1 MSKEEKY
8 TRENPGS
15 FEDKIDT
22 AMADLEMEP
31 EEEFYGADFYAEED
45 EEQEDYP
52 EEYPEEEEYDSDDD
66 LSDKF
71 SRDIMTDATKEL
83 QVELIQP
90 HSRNRRKRSGTVGNV
105 DLHGANVDVRIEDG
119 ESDPKKPNT
128 QGSKEQRKKAQETKI
143 REFRPKE
150 SESQEPRS
158 PEGESQESGLGNSR
172 SQESELEGSNSQKS
186 GKKELRNQKLDNPER
201 KKQEDQGYGKQKER
215 NQKSKSPKPQSRSAR
230 PNKISYVP
238 ISDEELDEKI
248 VPVTRKKH
256 KGLKI
261 TGLVAAILAVTAGCA
276 YGAVSYY
283 YSDRFFEG
291 TYINGINC
299 SNKTAYEVEQ
309 EIASSVE
316 NYSIEVTARNQ
327 EPQSISGSQINYR
340 YMSDGEVLNLLKQ
353 QKPYEWVRGFM
364 ETRSYT
370 TAENVTFDKSLL
382 QTEVKALSC
391 AQPENQVEPENAYVA
406 LDGSEFTIVPE
417 TEGSKLKVKEAYKVL
432 DAAIAGSQTSIDL
445 NSTPDVYA
453 VAAVTSDDPT
463 LLATKDAYNNYTKA
477 SITYTFGDQT
487 VTLDGSTLKDW
498 LQFDDKGQLVQ
509 DDASFT
515 QHIKDFVAQLAS
527 EHDTVGTTRSFN
539 TTSGRTVSVYGSAYG
554 WKINQDSEVAQL
566 TEEIRTGTQITREPV
581 YSMRANAYGYNDI
594 GSTYIEVDMTNQH
607 MYYYQNGSIIF
618 DSDIVSGDIRY
629 EDRAT
634 PPGIFTLY
642 YKKSPDVLRGEKKP
656 DGTYEYETPVTYW
669 MPFNGGIGFHD
680 ATWQDYFGGDR
691 YTYAGSHGC
700 INMPLDAA
708 ATLYSII
715 DTNVPIVCFY

>member
-1 MSKEEKY
+1 MSKDNKSAQGS
-8 TRENPGS
+8 PGD
-15 FEDKIDT
+15 FEDKINA
-22 AMADLEMEP
+22 AMAGLEMDP
-31 EEEFYGADFYAEED
+31 EEEFHGADFYDEED
-45 EEQEDYP
+45 VNSEDVFGSWEEEETDP
-52 EEYPEEEEYDSDDD
+52 EEMAVDTFEEEYPEEEEYDIEGSETDSEDEEDNSDDESEEEVSED
-66 LSDKF
+66 EED
-71 SRDIMTDATKEL
+71 RDASAREL
-83 QVELIQP
+83 QVELIPP
-90 HSRNRRKRSGTVGNV
+90 HSQKRRIRGRKTEARETAAKQS
-105 DLHGANVDVRIEDG
+105 EKQF
-119 ESDPKKPNT
+119 SKKSAKPS
-128 QGSKEQRKKAQETKI
+128 SK
-143 REFRPKE
+143 P
-150 SESQEPRS
+150 
-158 PEGESQESGLGNSR
+158 
-172 SQESELEGSNSQKS
+172 
-186 GKKELRNQKLDNPER
+186 
-201 KKQEDQGYGKQKER
+201 
-215 NQKSKSPKPQSRSAR
+215 SPKQASRSAR
-230 PNKISYVP
+230 PAQISYVP

-248 VPVTRKKH
+248 IPIPRKKH

-261 TGLVAAILAVTAGCA
+261 TGIVAAIIAVTAGCA

-291 TYINGINC
+291 TFINGINC
-299 SNKTAYEVEQ
+299 SNKTAYEAEQ
-309 EIASSVE
+309 LIASKVE
-316 NYSIEVTARNQ
+316 DYTIEVTARNQ
-327 EPQSISGSQINYR
+327 ETQTISGNQINYR

-370 TAENVTFDKSLL
+370 TQENVTFDKSLL
-382 QTEVKALSC
+382 QSQVKELKC
-391 AQPENQVEPENAYVA
+391 AQAENQVEPENAYVA
-406 LDGSEFTIVPE
+406 LEGSEFTIVPE
-417 TEGSKLKVKEAYKVL
+417 TEGSKLKVKEAYKAL
-432 DAAIAGSQTSIDL
+432 DTAISGSQRTIDL
-445 NSTPDVYA
+445 GSTPDVYA

-463 LLATKDAYNNYTKA
+463 LQATKDAYNNYTKA
-477 SITYTFGDQT
+477 SITYTFGEQT

-515 QHIKDFVAQLAS
+515 QHIKDYVAQLAS

-554 WKINQDSEVAQL
+554 WKIDQDAEVAQL
-566 TEEIRTGTQITREPV
+566 TEEIRTGTQTTREPV

-594 GSTYIEVDMTNQH
+594 GSTYIEVDLSSQH
-607 MYYYQNGSIIF
+607 MYYYQSGSIIF

-629 EDRAT
+629 DDRAT

-642 YKKSPDVLRGEKKP
+642 YKKSPDVLRGQKKP

-680 ATWQDYFGGDR
+680 ATWQAYFGGDR

-715 DTNVPIVCFY
+715 DSNVPIVCFY

>member
-1 MSKEEKY
+1 MSKDNKH
-8 TRENPGS
+8 TQGSPGD
-15 FEDKIDT
+15 FEDKIDA
-22 AMADLEMEP
+22 AMADLEVDP
-31 EEEFYGADFYAEED
+31 DEEFHDGDFYDEDDADQSAEED
-45 EEQEDYP
+45 EGFDSWEDEEEDQEFDELTADSSD
-52 EEYPEEEEYDSDDD
+52 EEYPEEEEYDQGDYEEEADGDSQEEAESDSEEYQDSGEYQDSEEESEDD
-66 LSDKF
+66 EEESASD
-71 SRDIMTDATKEL
+71 KEL
-83 QVELIQP
+83 QVELIPP
-90 HSRNRRKRSGTVGNV
+90 HSHQNRRARR
-105 DLHGANVDVRIEDG
+105 AN
-119 ESDPKKPNT
+119 K
-128 QGSKEQRKKAQETKI
+128 
-143 REFRPKE
+143 
-150 SESQEPRS
+150 
-158 PEGESQESGLGNSR
+158 
-172 SQESELEGSNSQKS
+172 
-186 GKKELRNQKLDNPER
+186 
-201 KKQEDQGYGKQKER
+201 
-215 NQKSKSPKPQSRSAR
+215 SAR
-230 PNKISYVP
+230 PTKISYVP
-238 ISDEELDEKI
+238 ISEEELDEKI
-248 VPVTRKKH
+248 TPIPKKKH
-256 KGLKI
+256 KGLKV
-261 TGLVAAILAVTAGCA
+261 TGIVAAILAVTAGCA

-309 EIASSVE
+309 LIASSVE
-316 NYSIEVTARNQ
+316 DYSIQVSARNQ
-327 EPQSISGSQINYR
+327 EPQTITGSQINYR
-340 YMSDGEVLNLLKQ
+340 YMSDGEVLDLLKK

-370 TAENVTFDKSLL
+370 TQENVTFDKSLL
-382 QTEVKALSC
+382 QNEVKALSC
-391 AQPENQVEPENAYVA
+391 AQAENQVEPENAYVA

-417 TEGSKLKVKEAYKVL
+417 TEGSKLKVKEAYKAL
-432 DAAIAGSQTSIDL
+432 DAAISGSQTTIDL
-445 NSTPDVYA
+445 GSTPDVYA

-463 LLATKDAYNNYTKA
+463 LQATKDAYNNYTKA

-487 VTLDGSTLKDW
+487 VTLDGNTLKDW

-515 QHIKDFVAQLAS
+515 QHIRDYVAQLAS

-554 WKINQDSEVAQL
+554 WKIDQESEVAQL
-566 TEEIRTGTQITREPV
+566 TDEIRTGTQTTREPI

-594 GSTYIEVDMTNQH
+594 GSTYIEVDMTDQH
-607 MYYYQNGSIIF
+607 MYYYQGGSIIF

-629 EDRAT
+629 DDRAT

>member
-1 MSKEEKY
+1 MNNDKKHTQGS
-8 TRENPGS
+8 PGD
-15 FEDKIDT
+15 FEDKIDA
-22 AMADLEMEP
+22 AMAGLEVDLD
-31 EEEFYGADFYAEED
+31 EEFHGADFYEDADADPEEGFDSWED
-45 EEQEDYP
+45 EEEEPDLEEAAAEDSE
-52 EEYPEEEEYDSDDD
+52 EEYPEEEEYETEESDEEFDSHEDAASDEEEDDD
-66 LSDKF
+66 SEEESEEAYD
-71 SRDIMTDATKEL
+71 SETEEPEDSQREL
-83 QVELIQP
+83 QVELIPP
-90 HSRNRRKRSGTVGNV
+90 HSQQNGRKRRSSENREDTSEKAASGQPAEQTSRQSSGKSSRKS
-105 DLHGANVDVRIEDG
+105 A
-119 ESDPKKPNT
+119 KP
-128 QGSKEQRKKAQETKI
+128 
-143 REFRPKE
+143 
-150 SESQEPRS
+150 
-158 PEGESQESGLGNSR
+158 
-172 SQESELEGSNSQKS
+172 SQKS
-186 GKKELRNQKLDNPER
+186 AP
-201 KKQEDQGYGKQKER
+201 
-215 NQKSKSPKPQSRSAR
+215 RSAR
-230 PNKISYVP
+230 PTKISYVP

-248 VPVTRKKH
+248 IPIPKKKH
-256 KGLKI
+256 KGLKV
-261 TGLVAAILAVTAGCA
+261 TGIVAAILAVTAGCA

-309 EIASSVE
+309 LIASSVE
-316 NYSIEVTARNQ
+316 DYSIEVTARNQ
-327 EPQSISGSQINYR
+327 EPQTISGSQINYR

-370 TAENVTFDKSLL
+370 TQENVTFDKSLL
-382 QTEVKALSC
+382 QSEVKALNC
-391 AQPENQVEPENAYVA
+391 AQAENQVEPENAYVA
-406 LDGSEFTIVPE
+406 LEGSEFTIVPE
-417 TEGSKLKVKEAYKVL
+417 TEGSKLKVKEAYKAL
-432 DAAIAGSQTSIDL
+432 DSAISGSQTSIDL
-445 NSTPDVYA
+445 GSTPDVYA

-463 LLATKDAYNNYTKA
+463 LQATKDAYNNYTKA
-477 SITYTFGDQT
+477 SITYTFGEQT

-509 DDASFT
+509 DDDSFT

-554 WKINQDSEVAQL
+554 WKIDQDAEVAQL
-566 TEEIRTGTQITREPV
+566 TEEIRTGTQTTREPV

-594 GSTYIEVDMTNQH
+594 GSTYIEVDMSSQH

-629 EDRAT
+629 DDRAT

-680 ATWQDYFGGDR
+680 ATWQAYFGGDR

>member
-1 MSKEEKY
+1 MSKDNKSAQGS
-8 TRENPGS
+8 PGD
-15 FEDKIDT
+15 FEDKINA
-22 AMADLEMEP
+22 AMAGLEMDP
-31 EEEFYGADFYAEED
+31 EEEFHGADFYDEED
-45 EEQEDYP
+45 ANSEDVFGSWEEEETDP
-52 EEYPEEEEYDSDDD
+52 EEMAVDTFEEEYPEEEEYDIEGAETDSEDEEDNSDDE
-66 LSDKF
+66 SDKEA
-71 SRDIMTDATKEL
+71 SEDEEDRDAPAREL
-83 QVELIQP
+83 QVELIPP
-90 HSRNRRKRSGTVGNV
+90 HSQKRRIPGRKTEARETAAKQS
-105 DLHGANVDVRIEDG
+105 EKQF
-119 ESDPKKPNT
+119 SKKSAKPS
-128 QGSKEQRKKAQETKI
+128 SK
-143 REFRPKE
+143 P
-150 SESQEPRS
+150 
-158 PEGESQESGLGNSR
+158 
-172 SQESELEGSNSQKS
+172 
-186 GKKELRNQKLDNPER
+186 
-201 KKQEDQGYGKQKER
+201 
-215 NQKSKSPKPQSRSAR
+215 SPKPASRSAR
-230 PNKISYVP
+230 PAQISYVP

-248 VPVTRKKH
+248 IPIPRKKH

-261 TGLVAAILAVTAGCA
+261 TGIVAAIIAVTAGCA

-291 TYINGINC
+291 TFINGINC
-299 SNKTAYEVEQ
+299 SNKTAYEAEQ
-309 EIASSVE
+309 LIASKVE
-316 NYSIEVTARNQ
+316 DYTIEVTARNQ
-327 EPQSISGSQINYR
+327 ETQTISGNQINYR

-370 TAENVTFDKSLL
+370 TQENVTFDKSLL
-382 QTEVKALSC
+382 QSQVKELKC
-391 AQPENQVEPENAYVA
+391 AQAENQVEPENAYVA
-406 LDGSEFTIVPE
+406 LEGSEFTIVPE
-417 TEGSKLKVKEAYKVL
+417 TEGSKLKVKEAYKAL
-432 DAAIAGSQTSIDL
+432 DTAISGSQRTIDL
-445 NSTPDVYA
+445 GSTPDVYA

-463 LLATKDAYNNYTKA
+463 LQATKDAYNNYTKA
-477 SITYTFGDQT
+477 SITYTFGEQT

-515 QHIKDFVAQLAS
+515 QHIKDYVAQLAS

-554 WKINQDSEVAQL
+554 WKIDQDAEVAQL
-566 TEEIRTGTQITREPV
+566 TEEIRTGTQTTREPV

-594 GSTYIEVDMTNQH
+594 GSTYIEVDLSSQH
-607 MYYYQNGSIIF
+607 MYYYQSGSIIF

-629 EDRAT
+629 DDRAT

-642 YKKSPDVLRGEKKP
+642 YKKSPDVLRGQKKP

-680 ATWQDYFGGDR
+680 ATWQAYFGGDR

-715 DTNVPIVCFY
+715 DSNVPIVCFY

>member
-1 MSKEEKY
+1 MSKDNKH
-8 TRENPGS
+8 TQGSPGD
-15 FEDKIDT
+15 FEDKIDA
-22 AMADLEMEP
+22 AMADLEVDP
-31 EEEFYGADFYAEED
+31 DEEFHDGDFYDEDDADQSAEED
-45 EEQEDYP
+45 EGFDSWEDEEEDP
-52 EEYPEEEEYDSDDD
+52 EFDELTADSSDEEYPEEEEYDQGDYEEEADGDSQEEAESDSEEYQDSGEYQDSEEESEDD
-66 LSDKF
+66 EEESASD
-71 SRDIMTDATKEL
+71 KEL
-83 QVELIQP
+83 QVELIPP
-90 HSRNRRKRSGTVGNV
+90 HSHQNRRARR
-105 DLHGANVDVRIEDG
+105 AN
-119 ESDPKKPNT
+119 K
-128 QGSKEQRKKAQETKI
+128 
-143 REFRPKE
+143 
-150 SESQEPRS
+150 
-158 PEGESQESGLGNSR
+158 
-172 SQESELEGSNSQKS
+172 
-186 GKKELRNQKLDNPER
+186 
-201 KKQEDQGYGKQKER
+201 
-215 NQKSKSPKPQSRSAR
+215 SAR
-230 PNKISYVP
+230 PTKISYVP
-238 ISDEELDEKI
+238 ISEEELDEKI
-248 VPVTRKKH
+248 TPIPKKKH
-256 KGLKI
+256 KGLKV
-261 TGLVAAILAVTAGCA
+261 TGIVAAILAVTAGCA

-309 EIASSVE
+309 LIASSVE
-316 NYSIEVTARNQ
+316 DYSIQVSARNQ
-327 EPQSISGSQINYR
+327 EPQTITGSQINYR
-340 YMSDGEVLNLLKQ
+340 YMSDGEVLDLLKK

-370 TAENVTFDKSLL
+370 TQENVTFDKSLL
-382 QTEVKALSC
+382 QNEVKALSC
-391 AQPENQVEPENAYVA
+391 AQAENQVEPENAYVA

-417 TEGSKLKVKEAYKVL
+417 TEGSKLKVKEAYKAL
-432 DAAIAGSQTSIDL
+432 DAAISGSQTTIDL
-445 NSTPDVYA
+445 GSTPDVYA

-463 LLATKDAYNNYTKA
+463 LQATKDAYNNYTKA

-487 VTLDGSTLKDW
+487 VTLDGNTLKDW

-515 QHIKDFVAQLAS
+515 QHIRDYVAQLAS

-554 WKINQDSEVAQL
+554 WKIDQESEVAQL
-566 TEEIRTGTQITREPV
+566 SDEIRTGTQTTREPI

-594 GSTYIEVDMTNQH
+594 GSTYIEVDMTDQH
-607 MYYYQNGSIIF
+607 MYYYQGGSIIF

-629 EDRAT
+629 DDRAT

>member
-1 MSKEEKY
+1 MSKDNKH
-8 TRENPGS
+8 TQGSPGD
-15 FEDKIDT
+15 FEDKIDA
-22 AMADLEMEP
+22 AMADLEVDP
-31 EEEFYGADFYAEED
+31 DEEFHDGDFYDEDDADQSEDGDDSFDSWED
-45 EEQEDYP
+45 EEASDGEEIAEDSG
-52 EEYPEEEEYDSDDD
+52 EEYPEEEEYAQDGYEEEPDENSQDE
-66 LSDKF
+66 
-71 SRDIMTDATKEL
+71 AEEEAGEYENAEKEAEKAGEESASGKEF
-83 QVELIQP
+83 QVELIPP
-90 HSRNRRKRSGTVGNV
+90 HSHQNRSVRR
-105 DLHGANVDVRIEDG
+105 AN
-119 ESDPKKPNT
+119 K
-128 QGSKEQRKKAQETKI
+128 
-143 REFRPKE
+143 
-150 SESQEPRS
+150 
-158 PEGESQESGLGNSR
+158 
-172 SQESELEGSNSQKS
+172 
-186 GKKELRNQKLDNPER
+186 
-201 KKQEDQGYGKQKER
+201 
-215 NQKSKSPKPQSRSAR
+215 SAR
-230 PNKISYVP
+230 PTKISYVP
-238 ISDEELDEKI
+238 ISEEELDEKI
-248 VPVTRKKH
+248 TPIPKKKH
-256 KGLKI
+256 KGLKV
-261 TGLVAAILAVTAGCA
+261 TGIVAAILAVTAGCA

-283 YSDRFFEG
+283 YSDKFFEG

-309 EIASSVE
+309 LIASSVE
-316 NYSIEVTARNQ
+316 DYSIEVAARNQ
-327 EPQSISGSQINYR
+327 ETQTISGSQINYR

-353 QKPYEWVRGFM
+353 QKPYKWVCGFM

-370 TAENVTFDKSLL
+370 TQENVTFDKSLL
-382 QTEVKALSC
+382 QSEVKALSC
-391 AQPENQVEPENAYVA
+391 AQAENQVEPENAYVA

-417 TEGSKLKVKEAYKVL
+417 TEGSKLKVKEAYKAL
-432 DAAIAGSQTSIDL
+432 DAAISGSQTSIDL
-445 NSTPDVYA
+445 GSTPDVYA

-463 LLATKDAYNNYTKA
+463 LQATKDAYNNYTKA

-487 VTLDGSTLKDW
+487 VTLDGNTLKDW

-515 QHIKDFVAQLAS
+515 QHIRDYVAQLAS

-554 WKINQDSEVAQL
+554 WKIDQESEVAQL
-566 TEEIRTGTQITREPV
+566 TDEIRTGTQTTREPI

-594 GSTYIEVDMTNQH
+594 GSTYIEVDMTDQH
-607 MYYYQNGSIIF
+607 MYYYQSGSIIF

-629 EDRAT
+629 DDRAT

>member
-1 MSKEEKY
+1 MSKDNKH
-8 TRENPGS
+8 TQGSPGD
-15 FEDKIDT
+15 FEDKIDA
-22 AMADLEMEP
+22 AMADLEADP
-31 EEEFYGADFYAEED
+31 DEEFHDGDFYDEDDADQSEDGDDSFDSWED
-45 EEQEDYP
+45 EEASDWEEIAEDSG
-52 EEYPEEEEYDSDDD
+52 EEYPEEEEYAQDGYEEEPDENSQDEAEEEAGEYENAEKEAEKAGEESA
-66 LSDKF
+66 SDKEF
-71 SRDIMTDATKEL
+71 
-83 QVELIQP
+83 QVELIPP
-90 HSRNRRKRSGTVGNV
+90 HSHQN
-105 DLHGANVDVRIEDG
+105 
-119 ESDPKKPNT
+119 
-128 QGSKEQRKKAQETKI
+128 
-143 REFRPKE
+143 
-150 SESQEPRS
+150 
-158 PEGESQESGLGNSR
+158 
-172 SQESELEGSNSQKS
+172 
-186 GKKELRNQKLDNPER
+186 
-201 KKQEDQGYGKQKER
+201 
-215 NQKSKSPKPQSRSAR
+215 RSAR
-230 PNKISYVP
+230 RANKSARPTKISYVP
-238 ISDEELDEKI
+238 ISEEELDEKI
-248 VPVTRKKH
+248 TPIPKKKH
-256 KGLKI
+256 KGLKV
-261 TGLVAAILAVTAGCA
+261 TGIVAAILAVTAGCA

-283 YSDRFFEG
+283 YSDKFFEG

-309 EIASSVE
+309 LIASSVE
-316 NYSIEVTARNQ
+316 DYSIEVAARNQ
-327 EPQSISGSQINYR
+327 ETQTISGSQINYR

-353 QKPYEWVRGFM
+353 QKPYKWVCGFM

-370 TAENVTFDKSLL
+370 TQENVTFDKSLL
-382 QTEVKALSC
+382 QSEVKALSC
-391 AQPENQVEPENAYVA
+391 AQAENQVEPENAYVA

-417 TEGSKLKVKEAYKVL
+417 TEGSKLKVKEAYKAL
-432 DAAIAGSQTSIDL
+432 DAAISGSQTSIDL
-445 NSTPDVYA
+445 GSTPDVYA

-463 LLATKDAYNNYTKA
+463 LQATKDAYNNYTKA

-487 VTLDGSTLKDW
+487 VTLDGNTLKDW

-515 QHIKDFVAQLAS
+515 QHIRDYVAQLAS

-554 WKINQDSEVAQL
+554 WKIDQESEVAQL
-566 TEEIRTGTQITREPV
+566 TDEIRTGTQTTREPI

-594 GSTYIEVDMTNQH
+594 GSTYIEVDMTDQH
-607 MYYYQNGSIIF
+607 MYYYQSGSIIF

-629 EDRAT
+629 DDRAT

>member
-1 MSKEEKY
+1 MSKDNK
-8 TRENPGS
+8 RAQGSPGD
-15 FEDKIDT
+15 FEDKINA
-22 AMADLEMEP
+22 AMAGLEMDP
-31 EEEFYGADFYAEED
+31 EEEFHGADFYDEED
-45 EEQEDYP
+45 VNSEDVFGSWEEEETDP
-52 EEYPEEEEYDSDDD
+52 EEMAVDTFEEEYPEEEEYDIEGSETASEDEEDNSDDE
-66 LSDKF
+66 SDEEA
-71 SRDIMTDATKEL
+71 SEDEEDRDAPAREL
-83 QVELIQP
+83 QVELIPP
-90 HSRNRRKRSGTVGNV
+90 HSQKRRIRGRKTE
-105 DLHGANVDVRIEDG
+105 VRETAAKQS
-119 ESDPKKPNT
+119 EKQFSKKSAKP
-128 QGSKEQRKKAQETKI
+128 
-143 REFRPKE
+143 
-150 SESQEPRS
+150 
-158 PEGESQESGLGNSR
+158 
-172 SQESELEGSNSQKS
+172 
-186 GKKELRNQKLDNPER
+186 
-201 KKQEDQGYGKQKER
+201 
-215 NQKSKSPKPQSRSAR
+215 SPKPVSRSAR
-230 PNKISYVP
+230 PAQISYVP

-248 VPVTRKKH
+248 IPIPRKKH

-261 TGLVAAILAVTAGCA
+261 TGIVAAILAVTAGCA

-291 TYINGINC
+291 TFINGINC
-299 SNKTAYEVEQ
+299 SNKTAYEAEQ
-309 EIASSVE
+309 LIASKVE
-316 NYSIEVTARNQ
+316 DYTIEVTARNQ
-327 EPQSISGSQINYR
+327 ETQTISGNQINYR

-370 TAENVTFDKSLL
+370 TQENVTFDKSLL
-382 QTEVKALSC
+382 QSQVKELKC
-391 AQPENQVEPENAYVA
+391 AQAENQVEPENAYVA
-406 LDGSEFTIVPE
+406 LEGSEFTIVPE
-417 TEGSKLKVKEAYKVL
+417 TEGSKLKVKEAYKAL
-432 DAAIAGSQTSIDL
+432 DTAISGSQRTIDL
-445 NSTPDVYA
+445 GSTPDVYA

-463 LLATKDAYNNYTKA
+463 LQATKDAYNNYTKA
-477 SITYTFGDQT
+477 SITYTFGEQT

-515 QHIKDFVAQLAS
+515 QHIKDYVAQLAS

-554 WKINQDSEVAQL
+554 WKIDQDAEVAQL
-566 TEEIRTGTQITREPV
+566 TEEIRTGTQTTREPV

-594 GSTYIEVDMTNQH
+594 GSTYIEVDLSSQH
-607 MYYYQNGSIIF
+607 MYYYQSGSIIF

-629 EDRAT
+629 DDRAT

-642 YKKSPDVLRGEKKP
+642 YKKSPDVLRGQKKP

-680 ATWQDYFGGDR
+680 ATWQAYFGGDR

-715 DTNVPIVCFY
+715 DSNVPIVCFY